1 MHDTTVTINALAAVN
16 GTAQLITTTSLAT
29 QTDGSYLSTV
39 TVTNNGTGTAN
50 NVVLTGA
57 VLGSGSGTPVT
68 QPLISIPP
76 NGGVAV
82 ATVAFPASAGA
93 SGTTV
98 VERLSGTYTGGT
110 FGGSFRATLP

>member
-1 MHDTTVTINALAAVN
+1 M
-16 GTAQLITTTSLAT
+16 ITTASLAP

-57 VLGSGSGTPVT
+57 VLGSGSGTPGT

-82 ATVAFPASAGA
+82 ATVAFPASVGA

-110 FGGSFRATLP
+110 FGGSFRITLP